1 MQNGAVSYG
10 RDIYESLAEYI
21 TDERYHQAVLLN
33 GSWGSGKTWFI
44 KEEFISAFEQNH
56 KEDGWCFVY
65 LSLYGLKTVQQL
77 EDKMRQAVT

>member
-33 GSWGSGKTWFI
+33 GSWGSGKTCLSRKSLFPLLSKITRKTAGASFI
-44 KEEFISAFEQNH
+44 FPYM
-56 KEDGWCFVY
+56 G
-65 LSLYGLKTVQQL
+65 
-77 EDKMRQAVT
+77 

>member
-44 KEEFISAFEQNH
+44 KEEFIPAFE
-56 KEDGWCFVY
+56 
-65 LSLYGLKTVQQL
+65 
-77 EDKMRQAVT
+77 